1 MPSVT
6 TENPKLQTPVKKK
19 KTVKRKVGT
28 SIRALDKVVSPD
40 FSDISFA
47 GWTGKVVEVSGKKTP
62 FKYFVEWDDAVVES
76 MPESYVKRCED
87 QQIYHKWACLT
98 DADLEAIE

>member
-6 TENPKLQTPVKKK
+6 TENPKPQTPVKKK
-19 KTVKRKVGT
+19 KTVKCKVGT
-28 SIRALDKVVSPD
+28 SIRALDNVASPD
-40 FSDISFA
+40 FPDISFA
-47 GWTGKVVEVSGKKTP
+47 GWTGKVVEVSGKKAP
-62 FKYFVEWDDAVVES
+62 FKYFIEWDDSIVDA

-98 DADLEAIE
+98 DVDFEAVE

>member
-62 FKYFVEWDDAVVES
+62 FKYFVEWDDVVVES

-87 QQIYHKWACLT
+87 QQIYHKCACLT

>member
-6 TENPKLQTPVKKK
+6 TTNLQPETPVKK

-40 FSDISFA
+40 FPDISFA
-47 GWTGKVVEVSGKKTP
+47 GWTGRIVEVSGKKAP
-62 FKYFVEWDDAVVES
+62 FKYFVEWDDAVVTS
-76 MPESYVKRCED
+76 MPASYVKRCEE
-87 QQIYHKWACLT
+87 QRIYHKWACLT
-98 DADLEAIE
+98 HADFEAVE

>member
-1 MPSVT
+1 MPSVPT
-6 TENPKLQTPVKKK
+6 ANHQPQTPVKK

-28 SIRALDKVVSPD
+28 SIRALDK
-40 FSDISFA
+40 DISFA
-47 GWTGKVVEVSGKKTP
+47 GWTGKVVEVSGKKSP
-62 FKYFVEWDDAVVES
+62 FKYFVEWDDSVVDS

-98 DADLEAIE
+98 DTDFEAIE